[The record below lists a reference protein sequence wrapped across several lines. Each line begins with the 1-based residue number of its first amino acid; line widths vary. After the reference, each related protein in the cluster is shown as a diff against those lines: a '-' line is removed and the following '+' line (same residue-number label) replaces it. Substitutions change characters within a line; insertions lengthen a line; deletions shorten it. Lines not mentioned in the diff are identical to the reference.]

1 MDRLFFYKPV
11 PDNTTVCGLPAALS
25 VTFKSALRAPVTDG
39 LNVTLIVQLA
49 LAASELKP
57 VLVCAKS
64 PGSIPASVMLVVIA
78 DVPTFFSVA
87 VMTELVVPTVTLPK
101 LRLVGVSSA
110 VVPVPLS
117 GTCCGVP
124 AALSVTVRFALRA
137 PVVDG
142 LNVRLIVQLAAAA
155 RELVQVVAVSGKSAA
170 SAPVTAM
177 LLIVIVVVP
186 MLVSVTF
193 LTGLVKPTASVPN
206 PSGAGTSL
214 AVVPVPLSGTC
225 CGLPAALSVMLTD
238 ALRAPVAEGL
248 N

>member
-1 MDRLFFYKPV
+1 
-11 PDNTTVCGLPAALS
+11 
-25 VTFKSALRAPVTDG
+25 
-39 LNVTLIVQLA
+39 
-49 LAASELKP
+49 
-57 VLVCAKS
+57 
-64 PGSIPASVMLVVIA
+64 MLVIVIA
-78 DVPTFFSVA
+78 VVPTFFSVA

-117 GTCCGVP
+117 GTCCGLP
-124 AALSVTVRFALRA
+124 AALSVTVKLALRA

-142 LNVRLIVQLAAAA
+142 LNVRLTVQLAAAA
-155 RELVQVVAVSGKSAA
+155 RELPQVVAVSGKSRA

-177 LLIVIVVVP
+177 LLIVIAVVP

-193 LTGLVKPTASVPN
+193 FTGLVRPTASVPKPN
-206 PSGAGTSL
+206 GVGISL

-225 CGLPAALSVMLTD
+225 CGLPAALSVMLTE
-238 ALRAPVAEGL
+238 ALRAPVADGL